1 MSNNSF
7 NINEV
12 RIFTVPNLLATA
24 TVVQA
29 PEPKDPLFKAE
40 NLVEN
45 PSTRSGRQDL
55 NAIIAWDGVTVTRA
69 SFSSCFVTTNTQLVA
84 EGHNFVMVFD
94 LLKSI
99 SIEGFILVQDLYNGN
114 GDGHTDQK

>member
-1 MSNNSF
+1 MSGTNF
-7 NINEV
+7 TINEV

-45 PSTRSGRQDL
+45 LDTRSGRQDL
-55 NAIIAWDGVTVTRA
+55 NAITAWDGVTGASRTVTRA
-69 SFSSCFVTTNTQLVA
+69 SFSSCFVTTDTQLAA
-84 EGHNFVMVFD
+84 EGHNFVMIFD

-99 SIEGFILVQDLYNGN
+99 SIEGFILV
-114 GDGHTDQK
+114 